1 MLLVA
6 FQVTMARRSLLQTPL
21 GFSLSIIVQNQ
32 ILTPSKKAVKAFL
45 DNIFSSFIT
54 RYVSVSQTF
63 AKMRFCEGPLLG
75 TKRKGSQREKRK
87 KKERKKEKR
96 TRKSPKGKQETK
108 VKYLIPLHEKF
119 LQFDWLRAVVFQLN
133 LKYLHVKI
141 TTLLWV
147 VV

>member
-63 AKMRFCEGPLLG
+63 AKVRFCEGPVLG
-75 TKRKGSQREKRK
+75 TKRKGSQREKIK
-87 KKERKKEKR
+87 KRKKEKR

-108 VKYLIPLHEKF
+108 SLALVASKISCTTKF
-119 LQFDWLRAVVFQLN
+119 KDVFQ
-133 LKYLHVKI
+133 KFSKV
-141 TTLLWV
+141 LLV
-147 VV
+147 I

>member
-63 AKMRFCEGPLLG
+63 AKVRFCEGPVLG
-75 TKRKGSQREKRK
+75 TKRKGSQREKIK
-87 KKERKKEKR
+87 KRKKEKR

-108 VKYLIPLHEKF
+108 SLALVASKISYTTKF
-119 LQFDWLRAVVFQLN
+119 KDVFQ
-133 LKYLHVKI
+133 KFSRV
-141 TTLLWV
+141 LLV
-147 VV
+147 I